1 MRMRL
6 YRDAAAQIAS
16 AYPDS
21 LIVCMDAYDALCTA
35 SSSARSDGDTFFI
48 EKFRT
53 FKKPVVLSVESE
65 CMANC
70 SPLDEWFFEHDPL
83 FEFGAKAAAGT
94 ARNGLPVKR
103 YVNGGLLAGQA
114 TQVAS
119 IYDWM
124 LTHNCVDDQ
133 VGLSLWAR
141 AHPDQWMPDVGEVLF
156 SNKTYGE
163 PLRSTENA
171 LFTHFP
177 GVSGWASTTKSYN
190 RAAQTILGV
199 ERARHV
205 SGGACTKQ
213 AYLSVTIVI
222 TCFLLFVLYC
232 LRNPA
237 FAVRRINI

>member
-1 MRMRL
+1 V
-6 YRDAAAQIAS
+6 YRDAVAQIAS
-16 AYPDS
+16 AHPDS
-21 LIVCMDAYDALCTA
+21 LIICMDAYDALCTHNEKKGKGGA
-35 SSSARSDGDTFFI
+35 FFTDI
-48 EKFRT
+48 FRT
-53 FKKPVVLSVESE
+53 FNKPVVLSVESE

-83 FEFGAKAAAGT
+83 FEFGEKAAAAGGT
-94 ARNGLPVKR
+94 ARNGLPIKR
-103 YVNGGLLAGQA
+103 YVNGGLLAGFA

-119 IYDWM
+119 VYDWM

-141 AHPDQWMPDVGEVLF
+141 AHPDQWLPDVGEVLF

-163 PLRSTENA
+163 PLRSTEIA

-177 GVSGWASTTKSYN
+177 GVAGWASTTKSYN

-213 AYLSVTIVI
+213 AYMSVTIVI

-232 LRNPA
+232 LRNPS
-237 FAVRRINI
+237 FAVRRIQF